1 MEQIDREGVGITQQ
15 YALVMECD
23 LIDDGSINL
32 TAYFDPVV
40 IDEHRIKWLLQH
52 FANVILQLESL
63 CISNESTTNEIIIG
77 TQDDQDMV
85 WSWNKGCPDA
95 SGTCVHQIF
104 EDQARQNPRL
114 QAIKAP
120 DRNLDYGELNQ
131 LSSDVAHHL
140 LGMNV
145 RPGTIIPI
153 CIEKSS
159 TMVIALMAI
168 LKAGAAYVPLDAS
181 YPSFRIKYILGEVKA
196 RLVLTS
202 KININRFDDI
212 SDVTVVSVDEI
223 ISQYYRSGDGPLAL
237 TLPTVSPSDIAYV
250 IFTSGSTGNPKGVVM
265 EHSALSTTVISE
277 GQYFGLYQGIRVLQ
291 YTNITFDISIAEIFT
306 TLAHGGCL
314 CIASENDCMGRLMET
329 MNELQIEMAHLTPT
343 VISLIDLK
351 QIPSL
356 RILTL
361 GGEPLIHANIRNAI
375 DAGIRLINAYGPT
388 ETCVDSAINNA
399 VTLNTSPN
407 NIGRVNSS
415 PAWILQLDNDHQL
428 APLGCV
434 GELAISGPT
443 LARSYL
449 NDEEKTNTSFVENL
463 SWMRG
468 ERLRVYKTGDLA
480 RFNGDGSIQY
490 LGRRDMQVKVNG
502 QRIELGEI
510 ETQIHRLRSDLQAT
524 VEFLPEG
531 KRSILVAFF
540 VDRASH
546 LSKLLIAPPSKEFTS
561 LSAEIMAR
569 LKTILPTHMVPSL
582 FIPIS
587 YLPMTLSGKTDRK
600 RLREAFSFLLEDE
613 IRGYR
618 FRSSSEN
625 LLPMTRTEETLQI
638 LWAKVLD
645 ICDQSTIR
653 LDDGFF
659 DLGGDSITAIQLVAA
674 ARREGLLLTVSDV
687 FISSKLQQMS
697 EVVLQ
702 NKHRPSTKSM
712 DPGVPLPFHLLHAQN
727 HGPRL
732 DQISTEISIER
743 ISIEDAYPAT
753 AIQLTCLIEGQKWH
767 KAWYSWFTLDIKG
780 ALDLE
785 RLRHACQSVVDHHPI
800 LRTVFCMEGR
810 RGLQVVL
817 RKNTIDFQSQQDK
830 YDLDSVLSM
839 CQGAGPEGPVAFGK
853 PMTKFR
859 VLSLDQKTHLLAVGL
874 SHSQY
879 DGMCVDL
886 ILGDIQTAYLHEPL
900 PTRPNYSTFI
910 SYVLRANNL
919 DAELF
924 WRTMLHDS
932 TMTHLISRPLSS
944 DRHLLQSREERQ
956 ISKLPSRP
964 HGATFST
971 ILKAAW
977 SLVLARY
984 CGKYD
989 IVFGNLIS
997 GRNAPIEGI
1006 EEIVGPCMN
1015 ILPTRVRLDQNWNYS
1030 DLLNHLLSQQSAM
1043 IPYETMPFTDIVE
1056 KCTQWPKSTR
1066 FGSVVQHQN
1075 LPTQAQK
1082 NGKLGE
1088 PTWKIAGAISYPGLC
1103 DVVDSW
1109 VCSVPHGDHIT
1120 IDLRYNDQILSSSV
1134 ASMLL
1139 DSLCATIT
1147 DIFENTDQ
1155 SIMSTISTATT
1166 ATPQPLLPIPASSTN
1181 IPITASK
1188 ETVFSYQVLSTL
1200 RNAWQETLLGDVPTT
1215 EWKSVTHDV
1224 DANFFEMGGDSI
1236 SAAQLATSLA
1246 KQQLHV
1252 TIQDIFDYP
1261 TLRLQALL
1269 VSGALERVRLVERGG
1284 HTVEFC

>member
-15 YALVMECD
+15 YALVIECD

-32 TAYFDPVV
+32 AAYFDPVV
-40 IDEHRIKWLLQH
+40 IDKHRIEWLLQH

-63 CISNESTTNEIIIG
+63 CINDESTTDEIIIA
-77 TQDDQDMV
+77 TQNDQDMV

-120 DRNLDYGELNQ
+120 DRNLDYGELDQ
-131 LSSDVAHHL
+131 LSSDVAYHL

-159 TMVIALMAI
+159 TMVIVLMAI
-168 LKAGAAYVPLDAS
+168 LKAGAAYVPLDPS

-196 RLVLTS
+196 DLVLTS
-202 KININRFDDI
+202 KTTINRFDDI

-223 ISQYYRSGDGPLAL
+223 LSQYQRSGDGPLAL

-277 GQYFGLYQGIRVLQ
+277 GQYFGLYKGIRVLQ

-306 TLAHGGCL
+306 TLAYGGCL
-314 CIASENDCMGRLMET
+314 CIPSENDCMGRLMET
-329 MNELQIEMAHLTPT
+329 MNEFQIELAHLTPT

-361 GGEPLIHANIRNAI
+361 GGEPLIHANIKNAI
-375 DAGIRLINAYGPT
+375 NAGIRLINAYGPT
-388 ETCVDSAINNA
+388 ETCVDAAINNA

-407 NIGRVNSS
+407 NIGRVDSC

-428 APLGCV
+428 ASLGCV

-443 LARSYL
+443 LARGYL

-463 SWMRG
+463 SWMRR

-490 LGRRDMQVKVNG
+490 LGRRDMQVKING

-510 ETQIHRLRSDLQAT
+510 ETQIHQLQPDLQAT

-531 KRSILVAFF
+531 KRLILVAFF
-540 VDRASH
+540 VNRASY
-546 LSKLLIAPPSKEFTS
+546 LSKLLIAPPSKEFTR

-569 LKTILPTHMVPSL
+569 LKTILPGYMVPSL

-587 YLPMTLSGKTDRK
+587 YLPMTLSGKSDRK
-600 RLREAFSFLLEDE
+600 QLREAFSFLLEDE

-618 FRSSSEN
+618 FRGGEI
-625 LLPMTRTEETLQI
+625 LLPTTKTEETLQI

-645 ICDQSTIR
+645 ICDQSTIG

-659 DLGGDSITAIQLVAA
+659 DLGGDSIAAIQLVAA

-687 FISSKLQQMS
+687 FISPKLRQMC
-697 EVVLQ
+697 EAALR
-702 NKHRPSTKSM
+702 NEYCPSTKLI
-712 DPGVPLPFHLLHAQN
+712 DPGVPPPFYLLHAQN
-727 HGPRL
+727 HSSRL
-732 DQISTEISIER
+732 DQISAEISIER
-743 ISIEDAYPAT
+743 ISIEDAYPTT
-753 AIQLTCLIEGQKWH
+753 AIQLACLIEGQKWH
-767 KAWYSWFTLDIKG
+767 KAWYSWFTLDIEG
-780 ALDLE
+780 ALDLG
-785 RLRHACQSVVDHHPI
+785 RLQHACQSVVDHHPI

-817 RKNTIDFQSQQDK
+817 GKSTIDFQSQQDK
-830 YDLDSVLSM
+830 CDLDSVLSM
-839 CQGAGPEGPVAFGK
+839 CQGAGLEGPVAFGK

-859 VLSLDQKTHLLAVGL
+859 VLSLDRKTHVLAVGL

-900 PTRPNYSTFI
+900 PTRPNYSIFI
-910 SYVLRANNL
+910 SYVLRANNP

-924 WRTMLHDS
+924 WRTTLHDS
-932 TMTHLISRPLSS
+932 TMTHLISRPLPS
-944 DRHLLQSREERQ
+944 DRYLLQSREERQ

-1015 ILPTRVRLDQNWNYS
+1015 ILPTRVRLNQNWNYS
-1030 DLLNHLLSQQSAM
+1030 DLLNHLLSQQSAT

-1075 LPTQAQK
+1075 IPMQAQR

-1103 DVVDSW
+1103 DEVDSW
-1109 VCSVPHGDHIT
+1109 ICSVPHGDLIT

-1139 DSLCATIT
+1139 DSLCTTIT

-1155 SIMSTISTATT
+1155 SIMSTISTPTT
-1166 ATPQPLLPIPASSTN
+1166 ATSQPLLPISASFTN
-1181 IPITASK
+1181 ITTASK
-1188 ETVFSYQVLSTL
+1188 ETAFSYQVLSTL
-1200 RNAWQETLLGDVPTT
+1200 RNAWQETLLGDVPAT
-1215 EWKSVTHDV
+1215 EWKSVTHDA

-1252 TIQDIFDYP
+1252 TIQDVFDYP

-1269 VSGALERVRLVERGG
+1269 VSGALERVRPVERGG